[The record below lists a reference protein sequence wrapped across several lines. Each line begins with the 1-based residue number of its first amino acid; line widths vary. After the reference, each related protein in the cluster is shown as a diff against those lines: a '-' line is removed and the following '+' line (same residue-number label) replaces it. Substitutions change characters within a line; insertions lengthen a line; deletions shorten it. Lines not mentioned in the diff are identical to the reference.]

1 MSDPQTET
9 DSLSLS
15 EAAEI
20 LDVHYMT
27 AYRYV
32 RLGMLPATQQG
43 RRWVVRRD
51 DLSAFSEAP
60 PASTERGD
68 ADWVERLLARMLEAD
83 MSGGWGVIEAALASG
98 MTPAG
103 AYELLLVPALRRVGD
118 LWAAGDI
125 GVADEHAASQVATRI
140 VARLAPRMAR
150 PGRRRGT
157 VVLGSTQ
164 TEAHGLALSIAADL
178 FRNAQF
184 EVVDLGTNLPAE
196 SLAATVASR
205 SAVTVVALSL
215 PPPGQREEIARSI
228 AAVRAVK
235 DVKVVVGGSGTSED
249 EALAAG
255 ADGYARTAQDAIL
268 LFEEFRTRPSA

>member
-1 MSDPQTET
+1 MSDPHKET
-9 DSLSLS
+9 NLLSLR

-43 RRWVVRRD
+43 RRWAVRRE
-51 DLSAFSEAP
+51 DLAAFSETP

-68 ADWVERLLARMLEAD
+68 ADWDERLLARMLEAD
-83 MSGGWGVIEAALASG
+83 VSGAWGVTEAALASG
-98 MTPAG
+98 MTLTG
-103 AYELLLVPALRRVGD
+103 AYEQLLVPALRRVGD
-118 LWAAGDI
+118 LWVAGDI
-125 GVADEHAASQVATRI
+125 SVADEHAASQVATRI

-164 TEAHGLALSIAADL
+164 TETHGLALSIAADL

-184 EVVDLGTNLPAE
+184 DVVDLGTNLPAE
-196 SLAATVASR
+196 SLAASVASR
-205 SAVTVVALSL
+205 TDVTVVALSITN
-215 PPPGQREEIARSI
+215 PGQGVEIARSI
-228 AAVRAVK
+228 GAVRAVK
-235 DVKVVVGGSGTSED
+235 DVKVVVGGGGISEE

-255 ADGYARTAQDAIL
+255 ADGYARTARDAII
-268 LFEEFRTRPSA
+268 LFEEFRQKV

>member
-1 MSDPQTET
+1 MSDPHKET
-9 DSLSLS
+9 NLLSLR

-43 RRWVVRRD
+43 RRWAVRRE
-51 DLSAFSEAP
+51 DLAAFSETP

-68 ADWVERLLARMLEAD
+68 ADWDERLLARMLEAD
-83 MSGGWGVIEAALASG
+83 VSGAWGVTEAALASG
-98 MTPAG
+98 MTLTG
-103 AYELLLVPALRRVGD
+103 AYEQLLVPALRRVGD
-118 LWAAGDI
+118 LWVAGDI
-125 GVADEHAASQVATRI
+125 SVADEHAASQVATRI

-164 TEAHGLALSIAADL
+164 TETHGLALSIAADL

-184 EVVDLGTNLPAE
+184 DVVDLGTNLPAE
-196 SLAATVASR
+196 SLAASVASR
-205 SAVTVVALSL
+205 TDVTVVALSITA
-215 PPPGQREEIARSI
+215 PGQEVEIARSI

-235 DVKVVVGGSGTSED
+235 DVRVVVGGGGTSEE

-255 ADGYARTAQDAIL
+255 ADGYARTARDAII
-268 LFEEFRTRPSA
+268 LFEEIRQKV

>member
-1 MSDPQTET
+1 MSDPQNET
-9 DSLSLS
+9 DPLSLS

-20 LDVHYMT
+20 LGVHYMT

-43 RRWVVRRD
+43 RRWVVRRE
-51 DLSAFSEAP
+51 DLVAFSAAP

-68 ADWVERLLARMLEAD
+68 ADWDERLLARMLEAD
-83 MSGGWGVIEAALASG
+83 MSGAWGVVEAALASG
-98 MTPAG
+98 MTPIG
-103 AYELLLVPALRRVGD
+103 AYERLLVPALRTVGD

-125 GVADEHAASQVATRI
+125 GIADEHAASQIAARI

-164 TEAHGLALSIAADL
+164 TETHGLALSMAADL

-184 EVVDLGTNLPAE
+184 DVVDLGTNLPAE
-196 SLAATVASR
+196 SLAASVGAR
-205 SAVTVVALSL
+205 ADVTVVALSVTA
-215 PPPGQREEIARSI
+215 PGQEAEIARSI

-235 DVKVVVGGSGTSED
+235 DIKVVVGGRGTSEE

-268 LFEEFRTRPSA
+268 LFEEFRQKA